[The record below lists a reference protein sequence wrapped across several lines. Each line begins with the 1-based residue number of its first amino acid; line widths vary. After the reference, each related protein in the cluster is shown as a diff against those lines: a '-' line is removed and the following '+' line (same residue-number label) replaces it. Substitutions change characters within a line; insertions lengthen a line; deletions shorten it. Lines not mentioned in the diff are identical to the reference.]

1 MFEELLMPREEPQA
15 MVSGPPDS
23 SKERF
28 KKNVKHVKQYS
39 ITCIKQSSLKEFSC
53 TGMLLFL
60 VFFTFQVRFDLNI
73 GCDDQ
78 C

>member
-28 KKNVKHVKQYS
+28 KKNVKHVK
-39 ITCIKQSSLKEFSC
+39 
-53 TGMLLFL
+53 
-60 VFFTFQVRFDLNI
+60 
-73 GCDDQ
+73 
-78 C
+78 

>member
-28 KKNVKHVKQYS
+28 KKNVKHVKQYI
-39 ITCIKQSSLKEFSC
+39 ITCIKQSSLKEMSC
-53 TGMLLFL
+53 TFL